1 VIPLGPSS
9 PTGEAEAAPKA
20 EEPGSLRDASR
31 AMDSSRRWQ
40 HRPAG
45 AWMPLL
51 AAALVAAPFVI
62 GTYWLGQVTL
72 ALIYV
77 VATLGTDIV
86 VGRSGMLSLCQA
98 SFIGLGAYV
107 AAVGQAHGVPV
118 VAQVLGIVALS
129 AIAGAVVAIPTL
141 KLSGLRLAIITLLFG
156 ELFVWAVDVNIG
168 LTGGS
173 EGMSVAPLQI
183 GGFSTV
189 SVTDS
194 YILAA
199 VVAVVATLV
208 AAEATRG
215 QWGRRLLTIRDT
227 ELAAASIGIEVR
239 RTKVAAF
246 MLGAVFC
253 GIAGL
258 LFGYTQGTVAPS
270 TFDTFPS
277 VYLLVAVLLGG
288 AGSLTGSWLGAA
300 YVALVPDAFS
310 ALGVPNLYSV
320 LGGGVLVA
328 FTLLMPGGLV
338 SVPQR
343 LGRLVGRNRTVIDRD
358 PDLATTATVDVAGGH
373 PESERRR

>member
-1 VIPLGPSS
+1 
-9 PTGEAEAAPKA
+9 
-20 EEPGSLRDASR
+20 
-31 AMDSSRRWQ
+31 
-40 HRPAG
+40 
-45 AWMPLL
+45 
-51 AAALVAAPFVI
+51 
-62 GTYWLGQVTL
+62 
-72 ALIYV
+72 
-77 VATLGTDIV
+77 
-86 VGRSGMLSLCQA
+86 
-98 SFIGLGAYV
+98 
-107 AAVGQAHGVPV
+107 
-118 VAQVLGIVALS
+118 
-129 AIAGAVVAIPTL
+129 
-141 KLSGLRLAIITLLFG
+141 LLFG